1 MSLLERAR
9 SSLKGRLLLSLALG
23 LSLSVGSGFFLL
35 HVLIRDELYD
45 QLDSEILLHLDGIAE
60 FAVANPG
67 REDTAEF
74 DPEFRARAHQDFF
87 QVWTGEGR
95 VLARSDSSAGRDLP
109 VPAIGAGRTTA
120 PYPLTLPDGHRG
132 RAIARSI
139 VLPPDDPRG
148 SLTVIMAAETETLD
162 ALEAS
167 VHWLL
172 ALGAASIVLV
182 GLLVTNWSVNRGLA
196 PVREL
201 ARIAE
206 TVDPTDSAFEL
217 QTEGLPTELRPVAS
231 KLGSLVER
239 LFAALARERRFSR
252 NVAHELRNPLAEVR
266 MLADVGA
273 MTASLEDARARMGE
287 IRDTT
292 GELEEI
298 VRSLLTLA
306 RIESGR
312 ENPETEPIDL
322 VAEVRRELAHVGVGG
337 APALPRLELRLPSEH
352 WILADPSLLRRLLT
366 NITDNALQYAP
377 KGSTV
382 EIGIDPDGRL
392 SISNEAPQLSEG
404 DVPKLSE
411 RFFRI
416 DTAGEAVHAG
426 LGLSLA
432 QAIAGVLGLSFE
444 LRLTPERRLVA
455 SVSGFEKLP
464 G

>member
-23 LSLSVGSGFFLL
+23 LGLSVALGFFLL
-35 HVLIRDELYD
+35 HVLIRDELYA
-45 QLDSEILLHLDGIAE
+45 QLDAEILLHLDGIAE
-60 FAVANPG
+60 FARENPG

-87 QVWTGEGR
+87 QVWNGNGK
-95 VLARSDSSAGRDLP
+95 VLARSDSSGGRDLP
-109 VPAIGAGRTTA
+109 LPTPGTGRTTA
-120 PYPLTLPDGHRG
+120 PYGLTLPDGHRG

-139 VLPPDDPRG
+139 ALPPGDPRG
-148 SLTVIMAAETETLD
+148 SLTVVMAAETEKLD
-162 ALEAS
+162 ALETS
-167 VHWLL
+167 IHGLL
-172 ALGAASIVLV
+172 ALGVASIVLV

-206 TVDPTDSAFEL
+206 SIDPANSAQEL
-217 QTEGLPTELRPVAS
+217 HTEELPAELRPVAS
-231 KLGSLVER
+231 KLASLVER

-273 MTASLEDARARMGE
+273 MTASLEDARARMEE
-287 IRDTT
+287 IRETAE
-292 GELEEI
+292 ELEDI

-312 ENPETEPIDL
+312 EHPETEPIDL
-322 VAEVRRELAHVGVGG
+322 VSEIRRELAHAGPVG
-337 APALPRLELRLPSEH
+337 APDTLRLQLRLPPEY
-352 WILADPSLLRRLLT
+352 WILADSSLLKRLLT
-366 NITDNALQYAP
+366 NITGNALEHAP
-377 KGSTV
+377 DGSTV
-382 EIGIDPDGRL
+382 EIGIDDDGLL
-392 SISNEAPQLSEG
+392 SVSNEAPQLSEG
-404 DVPKLSE
+404 DILKLSE
-411 RFFRI
+411 RFFRV
-416 DTAGEAVHAG
+416 DTSDEAVHAG

-432 QAIAGVLGLSFE
+432 QAIAGVLGLRFE

-455 SVSGFEKLP
+455 MVSGFQKLP

>member
-9 SSLKGRLLLSLALG
+9 SSLKGRLLISLALG
-23 LSLSVGSGFFLL
+23 LGLSVVSGFFLL

-74 DPEFRARAHQDFF
+74 DPEFRARAHQDYF
-87 QVWTGEGR
+87 QVWDGEGR

-109 VPAIGAGRTTA
+109 IPAAGAGRTTV
-120 PYPLTLPDGHRG
+120 PYGLALPDGHRG

-139 VLPPDDPRG
+139 VLAPDDPRG
-148 SLTVIMAAETETLD
+148 SLTVVMAAETETLD
-162 ALEAS
+162 ALEAR
-167 VHWLL
+167 VHRLL

-196 PVREL
+196 PVRKL

-206 TVDPTDSAFEL
+206 TVDPSDSTFEL

-273 MTASLEDARARMGE
+273 MTASLEDARGRMGE

-292 GELEEI
+292 KELEEI

-322 VAEVRRELAHVGVGG
+322 VAEVRRELAHAPPDG
-337 APALPRLELRLPSEH
+337 AAGAPRLELRLPAEH
-352 WILADPSLLRRLLT
+352 WILADPSLLKRLLT
-366 NITDNALQYAP
+366 NITGNALQHAP
-377 KGSTV
+377 RESTV
-382 EIGIDPDGRL
+382 EIGIDEHGVL
-392 SISNEAPQLSEG
+392 SVSNEAPQLTEA
-404 DVPKLSE
+404 DIPRLSE

-416 DTAGEAVHAG
+416 ETPDDAVHAG

-432 QAIAGVLGLSFE
+432 QAIAGVLGLRFE
-444 LRLTPERRLVA
+444 LRLTTGRRLVA
-455 SVSGFEKLP
+455 SVSGFQRLP
-464 G
+464 D

>member
-1 MSLLERAR
+1 
-9 SSLKGRLLLSLALG
+9 
-23 LSLSVGSGFFLL
+23 
-35 HVLIRDELYD
+35 
-45 QLDSEILLHLDGIAE
+45 
-60 FAVANPG
+60 
-67 REDTAEF
+67 
-74 DPEFRARAHQDFF
+74 
-87 QVWTGEGR
+87 
-95 VLARSDSSAGRDLP
+95 
-109 VPAIGAGRTTA
+109 
-120 PYPLTLPDGHRG
+120 
-132 RAIARSI
+132 
-139 VLPPDDPRG
+139 
-148 SLTVIMAAETETLD
+148 
-162 ALEAS
+162 
-167 VHWLL
+167 
-172 ALGAASIVLV
+172 
-182 GLLVTNWSVNRGLA
+182 
-196 PVREL
+196 
-201 ARIAE
+201 
-206 TVDPTDSAFEL
+206 
-217 QTEGLPTELRPVAS
+217 
-231 KLGSLVER
+231 
-239 LFAALARERRFSR
+239 
-252 NVAHELRNPLAEVR
+252 

-273 MTASLEDARARMGE
+273 MTTSLEDARARMSE

-322 VAEVRRELAHVGVGG
+322 VAEVRRELAHVSVGG
-337 APALPRLELRLPSEH
+337 AAALPRLELRLPSEH

-392 SISNEAPQLSEG
+392 SVSNEAPQLSEG

>member
-23 LSLSVGSGFFLL
+23 LGLSVGLGFFLL
-35 HVLIRDELYD
+35 HVLIRNTLYD

-60 FAVANPG
+60 FALENPG

-74 DPEFRARAHQDFF
+74 DPEFRARAHQDYF
-87 QVWTGEGR
+87 QVWDGTGR
-95 VLARSDSSAGRDLP
+95 VLARSDSSRGRDLP
-109 VPAIGAGRTTA
+109 FKALVPGRTTA
-120 PYPLTLPDGHRG
+120 PFAVTLPDGHRG

-139 VLPPDDPRG
+139 VLPAGDPRG
-148 SLTVIMAAETETLD
+148 TLAVVMAAETEKLD

-167 VHWLL
+167 VHRLL
-172 ALGAASIVLV
+172 ALGAAAIVLV

-206 TVDPTDSAFEL
+206 SADPADFSTEL
-217 QTEGLPTELRPVAS
+217 HTEGLPTELRPVAGR
-231 KLGSLVER
+231 LASLVEH
-239 LFAALARERRFSR
+239 LFAAVARERRFSR

-287 IRDTT
+287 IRETT
-292 GELEEI
+292 QELEEI

-312 ENPETEPIDL
+312 ENPQTEPIDL
-322 VAEVRRELAHVGVGG
+322 VAEIRRELAHAMPAGEPG
-337 APALPRLELRLPSEH
+337 ALRLDLRLPAEY
-352 WILADPSLLRRLLT
+352 WVLADSSLLKRLLT
-366 NITDNALQYAP
+366 NITGNALEHAP

-382 EIGIDPDGRL
+382 EIGIDEDGLL
-392 SISNEAPQLSEG
+392 SVSNEAPQLSEG
-404 DVPKLSE
+404 DIPKLGE
-411 RFFRI
+411 RFFRV
-416 DTAGEAVHAG
+416 DSCDEAVHAG

-432 QAIAGVLGLSFE
+432 QAIAGVLGLHFE
-444 LRLTPERRLVA
+444 LRLTPGRRLVA
-455 SVSGFEKLP
+455 RISGFEKLP

>member
-9 SSLKGRLLLSLALG
+9 SSLKGRLLLGLALG
-23 LSLSVGSGFFLL
+23 LGLSVVSGFFLL
-35 HVLIRDELYD
+35 HVLIRDALYD

-87 QVWTGEGR
+87 QVWDGEGR

-109 VPAIGAGRTTA
+109 VPDAAPGRTTA
-120 PYPLTLPDGHRG
+120 PYELTLPDGHRG

-139 VLPPDDPRG
+139 TMPPDDPRG
-148 SLTVIMAAETETLD
+148 SLTVMMAAETGTLD
-162 ALEAS
+162 ALEAR
-167 VHWLL
+167 VHRLL

-201 ARIAE
+201 ARLAE
-206 TVDPTDSAFEL
+206 TVDPADVSIEL
-217 QTEGLPTELRPVAS
+217 HTEGLPTELRPVAD
-231 KLGSLVER
+231 KLASLVER

-273 MTASLEDARARMGE
+273 MTASLEDARARMEE

-292 GELEEI
+292 KELEEI

-312 ENPETEPIDL
+312 EHPETEPIDL
-322 VAEVRRELAHVGVGG
+322 VAEIRRELAHAPPAVAAG
-337 APALPRLELRLPSEH
+337 APRLELRLPAEH
-352 WILADPSLLRRLLT
+352 WILADPSLLKRLLT
-366 NITDNALQYAP
+366 NITGNALQHAP
-377 KGSTV
+377 RESTID
-382 EIGIDPDGRL
+382 IGIDEYGVL
-392 SISNEAPQLSEG
+392 SVSNEAPQLTEP
-404 DVPKLSE
+404 DIPRLSE

-416 DTAGEAVHAG
+416 ETPDDAVHAG

-432 QAIAGVLGLSFE
+432 EAIASVLGLRFE
-444 LRLTPERRLVA
+444 LRLAPGRRLVA
-455 SVSGFEKLP
+455 SVSGFRRLP
-464 G
+464 D